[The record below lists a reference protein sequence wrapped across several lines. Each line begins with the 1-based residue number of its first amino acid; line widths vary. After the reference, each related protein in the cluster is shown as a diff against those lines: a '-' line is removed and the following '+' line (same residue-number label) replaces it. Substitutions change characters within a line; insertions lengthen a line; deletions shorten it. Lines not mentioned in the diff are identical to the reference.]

1 MAFQIQD
8 PSKIQGYRMTFLQAI
23 ILGIVQGLTEFLP
36 ISSSAHLILIP
47 FLLGWKIP
55 ISEVFV
61 FDVLVQLGTLA
72 AVIIYF
78 RKDLLV
84 ILSEWFHGIFHRV
97 PVGTFNS
104 RMGWYLILATI
115 PAGLLGITI
124 KSKVEAV
131 FNNPLLTAS
140 LLFGTAI
147 LLVVAERIGKR
158 IRAIESMNWKDALWV
173 GVFQAISIFP
183 GISRS
188 GSTISGGMI
197 RDLDRPSATRFA
209 FLMSIPVMLAAGL
222 IGILDLIKV
231 PNVAPFLPVVAVGF
245 LTAAVV
251 GYLAIRWLL
260 GYITKRNFY
269 PFAIYCAVFAS
280 LTIVFGFIVQPSM
293 EPANTQS
300 TGITRVSISP
310 TLRWMAPLMNICAR
324 EQGNFQLV
332 VMENPAPSLLESDL
346 AIQFGL
352 DNLEEGKGIVLGS
365 DKIISITNPSNPVK
379 ALSQSEVAA
388 ILQGNDTKWPDGS
401 QINIYIYSPGS
412 EINKIIS
419 DSLGFSG
426 GYAAGAKIAFQP
438 ENVLN
443 NVGRDPAAFGFI
455 PVEMV
460 DKSVNVI
467 EIEGNEK
474 PGFTMEI
481 ITIYGSELSVTQ
493 NTWLACLARGIQ
505 AD

>member
-1 MAFQIQD
+1 
-8 PSKIQGYRMTFLQAI
+8 MTFLQAI

-36 ISSSAHLILIP
+36 ISSSAHLVLIP
-47 FLLGWKIP
+47 YLLGWQIP
-55 ISEVFV
+55 ISQAFV
-61 FDVLVQLGTLA
+61 FDILVQLGTLT

-78 RKDLLV
+78 RKDLWA
-84 ILSEWFHGIFHRV
+84 ILTEWLHGIFHRV
-97 PVGTFNS
+97 PFGTFNS

-124 KSKVEAV
+124 KGKVEAV

-147 LLVVAERIGKR
+147 LLVVAERVGKR
-158 IRAIESMNWKDALWV
+158 IRALESMNWKDALWV

-197 RDLDRPSATRFA
+197 RNLDKPSATRFA
-209 FLMSIPVMLAAGL
+209 FLMSIPVMIAAGL
-222 IGILDLIKV
+222 IGMLDLIKV
-231 PNVAPFLPVVAVGF
+231 PNVVAFLPVMAVGF

-251 GYLAIRWLL
+251 GYLSIRWLL
-260 GYITKRNFY
+260 GYIAKRNFY
-269 PFAIYCAVFAS
+269 PFAIYCAVLAS
-280 LTIVFGFIVQPSM
+280 LTIAFGFIVQPSM

-300 TGITRVSISP
+300 TVITRVSISP
-310 TLRWMAPLMNICAR
+310 TLHWIAPLMNICAR

-346 AIQFGL
+346 AIQFEP
-352 DNLEEGKGIVLGS
+352 DKMEEGQGIVIGS
-365 DKIISITNPSNPVK
+365 DKIIAITNPSNPVK
-379 ALSQSEVAA
+379 ALSQSEVTA
-388 ILQGNDTKWPDGS
+388 ILQGNDTKWPDSS
-401 QINIYIYSPGS
+401 QINVYIYLPGS
-412 EINKIIS
+412 EINIIIS

-426 GYAAGAKIAFQP
+426 GYTSGAKIAFQP

-460 DKSVNVI
+460 DESVKMV

-474 PGFTMEI
+474 SGFTREI
-481 ITIYGSELSVTQ
+481 VTIYGSELTVTQ
-493 NTWLACLARGIQ
+493 NSWLACLTRGIQ
-505 AD
+505 TD

>member
-1 MAFQIQD
+1 
-8 PSKIQGYRMTFLQAI
+8 
-23 ILGIVQGLTEFLP
+23 
-36 ISSSAHLILIP
+36 
-47 FLLGWKIP
+47 
-55 ISEVFV
+55 
-61 FDVLVQLGTLA
+61 
-72 AVIIYF
+72 
-78 RKDLLV
+78 
-84 ILSEWFHGIFHRV
+84 
-97 PVGTFNS
+97 
-104 RMGWYLILATI
+104 
-115 PAGLLGITI
+115 
-124 KSKVEAV
+124 
-131 FNNPLLTAS
+131 
-140 LLFGTAI
+140 
-147 LLVVAERIGKR
+147 
-158 IRAIESMNWKDALWV
+158 
-173 GVFQAISIFP
+173 
-183 GISRS
+183 
-188 GSTISGGMI
+188 
-197 RDLDRPSATRFA
+197 
-209 FLMSIPVMLAAGL
+209 
-222 IGILDLIKV
+222 
-231 PNVAPFLPVVAVGF
+231 
-245 LTAAVV
+245 
-251 GYLAIRWLL
+251 L

-426 GYAAGAKIAFQP
+426 GYASGAKIAFQP